1 MESNEFVLSKMDFI
15 TSNAVYLQASLAD
28 ENNSRIE
35 SESWNL
41 RKVAYTVVSDSK
53 TYNIPAYE
61 WTVAECTAF
70 KGYLLKLMLQ
80 LDKQ

>member
-1 MESNEFVLSKMDFI
+1 MNFLSKTDFI
-15 TSNAVYLQASLAD
+15 ASNAVYLQASLAD

-41 RKVAYTVVSDSK
+41 RKVAYTVVSNSK

-61 WTVAECTAF
+61 WTVAECTTSKAILA
-70 KGYLLKLMLQ
+70 KTDAAARQ
-80 LDKQ
+80 AVD